1 MRFVAPKSIAQQDLL
16 ELHRVRTRRLKQRIA
31 LSNQIRALLHER
43 GIVARCGAAGLR
55 TAVAGACAHDGD
67 HARDQLSP
75 AMRELLGEMMTELRE
90 VEARLKTLDQR
101 LAQVAAHDERCQRLC
116 EVPGVGPLISTA
128 LVATIG
134 NAREFKSGRELSA
147 YLGLV
152 PRQHSS
158 GGKPRLLG
166 ITKYG
171 DRYLRTLLIHGAR
184 AVLNAKHRGSHPRA
198 ASMARLKAAR
208 GPNLAAVALANHNA
222 RVLWALL
229 SRGEHYRPQ
238 TPPAPPAVFRHDP
251 PALARRLGGCVAK
264 NCSTP

>member
-1 MRFVAPKSIAQQDLL
+1 M
-16 ELHRVRTRRLKQRIA
+16 
-31 LSNQIRALLHER
+31 
-43 GIVARCGAAGLR
+43 ARCGAAGLR

-158 GGKPRLLG
+158 GGKTRLLG
-166 ITKYG
+166 ITKHG

-198 ASMARLKAAR
+198 ASMARLRAAR
-208 GPNLAAVALANHNA
+208 GPTSLRSRWLIIMRECCGRCSAAASTTVP
-222 RVLWALL
+222 R
-229 SRGEHYRPQ
+229 RPQ
-238 TPPAPPAVFRHDP
+238 RHP
-251 PALARRLGGCVAK
+251 QFFATTLQRWRGG
-264 NCSTP
+264 